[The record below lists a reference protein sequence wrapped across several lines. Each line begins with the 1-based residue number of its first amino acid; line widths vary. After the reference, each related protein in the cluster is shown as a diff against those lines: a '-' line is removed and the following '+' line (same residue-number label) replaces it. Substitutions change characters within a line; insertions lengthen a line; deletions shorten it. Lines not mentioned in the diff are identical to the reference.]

1 MDISKL
7 DEIEEEIAEMIES
20 AAEAAIV
27 APFPDSS
34 ELETDVIL

>member
-1 MDISKL
+1 MDITKL
-7 DEIEEEIAEMIES
+7 DEIEEEIAEMIEN
-20 AAEAAIV
+20 AAETAIA